1 MAKDRSPEARATGQ
15 QAALLARWLPPTS
28 RPAEF
33 FVVKDNSRWMDGP
46 IAQIRRPTA
55 QWRKAA
61 PVQRKYAHSS
71 ALAPM
76 VMPLY
81 YREADN
87 TTTAAHCKRTPHM
100 LDSGFSSL
108 LRCCAAPH
116 AYSALTTLLVRLYLF
131 SLSLHPS
138 SLVSWPQAAKVR
150 RLTPPAPPWEMGAA
164 PARAASI

>member
-1 MAKDRSPEARATGQ
+1 
-15 QAALLARWLPPTS
+15 
-28 RPAEF
+28 
-33 FVVKDNSRWMDGP
+33 MDGP

-164 PARAASI
+164 PARAANCNRASGPGSRAPRPTKPHHATRTAGGFRGSARTRRPPP